1 MVKVDYEL
9 IMVDTESLGVTD
21 TEEFTLSC
29 KHFIVH
35 FMLGVTRV
43 TAEHQRKISLL

>member
-21 TEEFTLSC
+21 TEELTLSC

-35 FMLGVTRV
+35 FMLGVP
-43 TAEHQRKISLL
+43 K